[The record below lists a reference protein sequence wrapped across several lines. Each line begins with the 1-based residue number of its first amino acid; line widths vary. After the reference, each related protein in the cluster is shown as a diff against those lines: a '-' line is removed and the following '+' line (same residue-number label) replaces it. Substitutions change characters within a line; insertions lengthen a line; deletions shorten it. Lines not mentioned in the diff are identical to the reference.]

1 MKVKFMNFKE
11 MAITQNTGMCSYLT
25 IAWAVPNVNMYVC
38 STTDQ
43 RIGHST
49 ANYSRIMKISEFV
62 PKTIIFE
69 KIKKD
74 KL

>member
-1 MKVKFMNFKE
+1 MSYTLISKRGGGSFFIMKQSMKPRKFSHN
-11 MAITQNTGMCSYLT
+11 
-25 IAWAVPNVNMYVC
+25 
-38 STTDQ
+38 TDQ

-49 ANYSRIMKISEFV
+49 ANYSRIMKFSGFV
-62 PKTIIFE
+62 LKTIIFE